1 MDHTM
6 DLSAVLEF
14 VIRRNEQEALRSG
27 QPLSDEQRSL
37 LNDLPTSSSISHI
50 ATGEPESLPEPVPRD
65 TNYEKLIAAAKTAYR
80 QDREL
85 NPSSRDWEFSISV
98 LKLNRHPMNWLLG
111 WAGVKQPKPW
121 WDRWLLFLAALIFIA
136 GTMTLIVLLAEKPG
150 LFTKLLLGA
159 GYVALVLVSYL
170 ASRGIEVR
178 ELERT
183 IEKLRPVSRFHG
195 QC

>member
-1 MDHTM
+1 M

-14 VIRRNEQEALRSG
+14 VIRRIEQEALRSG

>member
-1 MDHTM
+1 M

-159 GYVALVLVSYL
+159 GYVALVLVLYL

>member
-1 MDHTM
+1 
-6 DLSAVLEF
+6 
-14 VIRRNEQEALRSG
+14 
-27 QPLSDEQRSL
+27 
-37 LNDLPTSSSISHI
+37 
-50 ATGEPESLPEPVPRD
+50 
-65 TNYEKLIAAAKTAYR
+65 
-80 QDREL
+80 
-85 NPSSRDWEFSISV
+85 
-98 LKLNRHPMNWLLG
+98 MNWLLG